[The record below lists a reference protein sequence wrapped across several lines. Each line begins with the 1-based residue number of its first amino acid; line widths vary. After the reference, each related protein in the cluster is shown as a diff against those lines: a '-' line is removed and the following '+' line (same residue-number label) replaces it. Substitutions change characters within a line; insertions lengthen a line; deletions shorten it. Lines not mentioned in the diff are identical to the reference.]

1 MIIIRIKL
9 RLECNLAYDVYDE
22 VAWKIKWYQRF
33 MVPHYHISRKMKQN
47 GSLLNKVAALD
58 LMLVFGKFWPKL
70 SFGI

>member
-1 MIIIRIKL
+1 
-9 RLECNLAYDVYDE
+9 
-22 VAWKIKWYQRF
+22 